1 MAEEKKQENTYVRG
15 SKTATYFALG
25 GLASFTLGI
34 ASVLLTAPISI
45 PGLVIV
51 AGIVALS
58 ATEKGRT
65 FSGKFF
71 NQVADLID
79 DGISHVSEDLNR
91 VSTWWNNRKAAK
103 AAKPEATPVA
113 VPAAPEA
120 ASTFKPAANANE
132 FNNAAKPAVE
142 ATVEA
147 LKAQPKP
154 PAPPAP

>member
-1 MAEEKKQENTYVRG
+1 MAEEQKKEPYVRG

-25 GLASFTLGI
+25 GLASFTLSA
-34 ASVLLTAPISI
+34 ASILLTAPISI
-45 PGLVIV
+45 PALVIV
-51 AGIVALS
+51 AGVVALS
-58 ATEKGRT
+58 ATEKGRNI
-65 FSGKFF
+65 SGKFF

-91 VSTWWNNRKAAK
+91 VSNWWQARKAVKAAK
-103 AAKPEATPVA
+103 QEAAPVA
-113 VPAAPEA
+113 VPAAVEP
-120 ASTFKPAANANE
+120 ASTFKPAVSANE

-147 LKAQPKP
+147 PKAQPKP

>member
-1 MAEEKKQENTYVRG
+1 MEQAEKEYVRG
-15 SKTATYFALG
+15 GKVATYFGLG
-25 GLASFTLGI
+25 GLATFTLSI

-45 PGLVIV
+45 PGVLIV
-51 AGIVALS
+51 GGIVAMS

-65 FSGKFF
+65 FSGKLF
-71 NQVADLID
+71 NGIADLID
-79 DGISHVSEDLNR
+79 DGISHVSEDLGR
-91 VSTWWNNRKAAK
+91 VSKWWNSRKAVK

-147 LKAQPKP
+147 PKAQPKP